1 MNTCVC
7 VSARVSHG
15 ARAHVGVY
23 ATVCACAHLPSF
35 FCTGMRVRLCV
46 SVCVCVLAGACV
58 LLRDCVC
65 LLYILCVYLHVCM
78 RPLRVLGKHICIIFW
93 FVCMSVC
100 VYAALCVQMPVCL
113 HICKLARACL
123 LSSVCKR
130 ESVCVHVCV
139 CVLQWL
145 RMRACNRL
153 SHVSKG
159 LRASML

>member
-15 ARAHVGVY
+15 ARGHVGVY

-35 FCTGMRVRLCV
+35 FCTGMRVCLCV

-78 RPLRVLGKHICIIFW
+78 RHLRVLGKHMCIIFW
-93 FVCMSVC
+93 FVCMCVC
-100 VYAALCVQMPVCL
+100 VSTRHC
-113 HICKLARACL
+113 
-123 LSSVCKR
+123 VCKR
-130 ESVCVHVCV
+130 LFACTYASSRGLARSRRCVCV
-139 CVLQWL
+139 CVVCMCVCVCAAVVTDVSMQQAL
-145 RMRACNRL
+145 AC
-153 SHVSKG
+153 V
-159 LRASML
+159 